1 MKTYIL
7 VLSAI
12 LLPVIGMIS
21 KDKVTLLVCLSVL
34 AIITILFSFKKVTNN

>member
-12 LLPVIGMIS
+12 LLPVIGMMS
-21 KDKVTLLVCLSVL
+21 KDKATLLACLSVL
-34 AIITILFSFKKVTNN
+34 AIITILLSFKKVTNN

>member
-7 VLSAI
+7 VLSS
-12 LLPVIGMIS
+12 LVLPVIGIML

-34 AIITILFSFKKVTNN
+34 AIITILLSFKKVTNN